1 MTSSLRKQGVLL
13 FLGLLGL
20 LVFSTHAVAKQGP
33 EQKKIFVLHSYHS
46 GLGWVEAVNDGLYKV
61 LLAKDQQNLELHME
75 YMDALRLDDSDN
87 FHLLREQLIQK
98 YRALDFTAVIAV
110 DDIAIDFLGRFHGE
124 IFPGAALL
132 FCGKIGGLPL
142 EKYGLEGFAGVIEHV
157 DVNATLAV
165 ALELYP
171 ETSRIVVINDR
182 SLDGL
187 LLEPLLRKEEE
198 NFPSLRF
205 EFIPATS
212 MAEVMDIVKGL
223 SGNTL
228 VILGNFTRDE
238 AGGVF
243 TNERASWLIAG
254 RCKVPIFTMWDFYL
268 ASGPL
273 GGRMVSGLAQGE
285 MAARLA
291 MQVVWGDLRA
301 GETLTVTTDN
311 YYAFDYNKMRWFDI
325 SYGALP
331 DDSTVTE
338 EPQSVLWKYKKFGWT
353 ALAIALALEFV
364 VIVLSVLIY
373 RSKKAEAA
381 LEEHRNTLEEVVHQ
395 RTLELSSTNLTLKNE
410 IEERKKVE
418 AALLESEEVLHQLS
432 NNLLTVQE
440 NERQRISVELHDEL
454 GQSLAALKL
463 QLRAIVGGFGRE
475 PLDVLVAECEE
486 LRSAINVIIENVRRL
501 SRNLSPVLLD
511 DLGIDAALEHLISHF
526 AKLTGMEAEI
536 DLVEINHYFGQ
547 NAQRMIYRI
556 VQESLNNMSKHADAT
571 AFSVLVE
578 KRQNRI
584 FLVVKDNGKGFN
596 VEEIFK
602 SISPE
607 KGMGLTAMAE
617 RVRILR
623 GSFDIESEPGHGTA
637 VHVTIPV

>member
-1 MTSSLRKQGVLL
+1 MRLMVKQKILLLLCLFCLGVPCSAAL
-13 FLGLLGL
+13 
-20 LVFSTHAVAKQGP
+20 AQQGP

-46 GLGWVEAVNDGLYKV
+46 GLGWVEDVNDGLYKV

-75 YMDALRLDDSDN
+75 YMDAQRLDDSDN
-87 FHLLREQLIQK
+87 FQLLRAQLTQK
-98 YRALDFTAVIAV
+98 YRLMQFAAVIAV
-110 DDIAIDFLGRFHGE
+110 DDIAINFLARFHGE
-124 IFPGAALL
+124 IFPGAAIL
-132 FCGKIGGLPL
+132 FCGKIGSLPP
-142 EKYGLEGFAGVIEHV
+142 EKYGVEGFAGVVENV
-157 DVNATLAV
+157 EVNATIAAGLS
-165 ALELYP
+165 LYP
-171 ETSRIVVINDR
+171 DTKEVVVINDR
-182 SLDGL
+182 SVDGI
-187 LLEPLLRKEEE
+187 LLEPLLRREEA
-198 NFPSLRF
+198 NFPALHF
-205 EFIPATS
+205 EFLTPSS
-212 MAEVMDIVKGL
+212 MDELVDTVKGL
-223 SGNTL
+223 SGNTIVL
-228 VILGNFTRDE
+228 LGNFTRDE
-238 AGGVF
+238 SGGVF
-243 TNERASWLIAG
+243 TNKRSSWLIAS
-254 RCKVPIFTMWDFYL
+254 RCKVPIFSMWDFYL
-268 ASGPL
+268 GSGPL
-273 GGRMVSGLAQGE
+273 GGRMVSGMAQGE
-285 MAARLA
+285 MAAKLA
-291 MQVVWGDLRA
+291 MQVVWGELKP
-301 GETLTVTTDN
+301 GETRTVTTDN
-311 YYAFDYNKMRWFDI
+311 YYAFDYNEMRWFDI
-325 SYGALP
+325 SYGSLP
-331 DDSTVTE
+331 EKSTVTE

-353 ALAIALALEFV
+353 ALGIALALEAM

-381 LEEHRNTLEEVVHQ
+381 LEEHRNTLEEVVHL
-395 RTLELSSTNLTLKNE
+395 RTLELSSTNRILQNE

-418 AALLESEEVLHQLS
+418 AALLDSEEVLHQLS

-463 QLRAIVGGFGRE
+463 QLRAIVSGFGKE
-475 PLDVLVAECEE
+475 SLEELSEECEE
-486 LRSAINVIIENVRRL
+486 MRSSINVIIENVRRL

-526 AKLTGMEAEI
+526 AKLSGMEATI

-547 NAQRMIYRI
+547 NSQRMIYRI

-571 AFSVLVE
+571 AFTVQIE